1 MRIFHI
7 SDLHIG
13 KQLYRYSLREEQ
25 AHILQSIIAYGR
37 EYKPDVLVIAGD
49 IYDKAAPSAEAY
61 DLFNQFLND
70 LSELTERMPVLV
82 IAGNHDNGA
91 RLQYASDFLER
102 SRIYVSAK
110 APSEGEALKQIVLQ
124 DDYGPVHFYLLPFIR
139 PRDVRH
145 LFDEGAVTSYD
156 SAVQAVLEREQI
168 DYSQR
173 NVLVA
178 HQFFVA
184 GETAPVLCE
193 SEQSSLSVGG
203 IDSVDVGR
211 VQQFDYVALGHI
223 HGPQKIGGDHI
234 RYSGTPLKYSVSEA
248 RHQKGVT
255 LVTLGEKG
263 APPQIELLPLTAL
276 RDVRTLQGTLAEVL
290 AQAEDAVQ
298 DDYVSVTLTD
308 EEPLYRPK
316 DQLEERY
323 HRILEVRLDNRRI
336 RQKLSADLSC
346 EEHLQ
351 PFEAFQAFY
360 QEMNGQPLSGEEG
373 RLMADIIAAAA
384 EEVQ

>member
-1 MRIFHI
+1 M
-7 SDLHIG
+7 
-13 KQLYRYSLREEQ
+13 
-25 AHILQSIIAYGR
+25 
-37 EYKPDVLVIAGD
+37 
-49 IYDKAAPSAEAY
+49 
-61 DLFNQFLND
+61 
-70 LSELTERMPVLV
+70 
-82 IAGNHDNGA
+82 
-91 RLQYASDFLER
+91 
-102 SRIYVSAK
+102 
-110 APSEGEALKQIVLQ
+110 
-124 DDYGPVHFYLLPFIR
+124 HFYLLPFIR

-145 LFDEGAVTSYD
+145 LFDEGVVTSYD

-193 SEQSSLSVGG
+193 SEQSVLSVGG
-203 IDSVDVGR
+203 IDSVDVGHVR
-211 VQQFDYVALGHI
+211 QFDYVALGHI

-248 RHQKGVT
+248 RHQKGIT

-290 AQAEDAVQ
+290 AQAGDAMQ

-323 HRILEVRLDNRRI
+323 RRILEVRLDNRRV

-351 PFEAFQAFY
+351 PLEAFQAFY
-360 QEMNGQPLSGEEG
+360 QEMNGQPLSEEEG
-373 RLMADIIAAAA
+373 RLMVDIIAAAA

>member
-13 KQLYRYSLREEQ
+13 KQLYGYSLREEQ
-25 AHILQSIIAYGR
+25 AHILQSIIACAR
-37 EYKPDVLVIAGD
+37 EYRPDVLIIAGD

-61 DLFNQFLND
+61 DLFNQFLNN
-70 LSELTERMPVLV
+70 LSELTEQMPVLIV
-82 IAGNHDNGA
+82 AGNHDNGA

-102 SRIYVSAK
+102 SHIYVSAK
-110 APSEGEALKQIVLQ
+110 APTEGEALRQLVLQ
-124 DDYGPVHFYLLPFIR
+124 DDYGAVHFYLLPFIR

-145 LFDEGAVTSYD
+145 LFDEGVVTSYD

-168 DYSQR
+168 DYGQR

-193 SEQSSLSVGG
+193 SEQSSFSVGG
-203 IDSVDVGR
+203 IDSVDVR
-211 VQQFDYVALGHI
+211 HVQQFDYVALGHI

-248 RHQKGVT
+248 RHQKGIT

-263 APPQIELLPLTAL
+263 TPPQIELLPLVAL

-290 AQAEDAVQ
+290 AQAEQVV
-298 DDYVSVTLTD
+298 DDYVSITLTD

-316 DQLEERY
+316 DQLEELY
-323 HRILEVRLDNRRI
+323 HHILEVRLDNRRI
-336 RQKLSADLSC
+336 RQKLSTDLSC

-351 PFEAFQAFY
+351 PLEAFQAFY
-360 QEMNGQPLSGEEG
+360 QEMNGQPLRGEEWQ
-373 RLMADIIAAAA
+373 LMADIIAAAA